1 MSGPLL
7 VPEPP
12 LLVLP
17 KLAAEIGLNEAIALS
32 QLHFWTVRRKG
43 RDDGWIY
50 NTLASWR
57 EQFPFWSEDTIKRTW
72 ASLKKQGMVDVQQR
86 RGSDRTNSYRVIYDA
101 IPSVQNP
108 LAIGADC
115 PGQEGSLPSSLEQA
129 ETTQRDTSANADAG
143 VVIDL
148 FEFWTTTLKKRNPKL
163 SDKRK
168 RRVRDRLRE
177 GFTAEEIRAAIIGVT
192 LSDHHMG
199 RNGSPRKYDD
209 LELIC
214 RDVEHVETFRD
225 LYLEKHAKGKTQESA
240 GDRMNRRRAERL
252 AEREAEG

>member
-1 MSGPLL
+1 MTRLL

-17 KLAAEIGLNEAIALS
+17 KLAAEIGLNEAIVLN
-32 QLHFWTVRRKG
+32 QLHFWTTRAAGR

-50 NTLASWR
+50 NTVAAWR

-72 ASLKKQGMVDVQQR
+72 ASLKKQGIVEVQQR
-86 RGSDRTNSYRVIYDA
+86 RGSDRTNSYRVVYDA
-101 IPSVQNP
+101 IPTGQDP
-108 LAIGADC
+108 LPNGAGDAVHR
-115 PGQEGSLPSSLEQA
+115 GNLPSSLEQA

-143 VVIDL
+143 LVMDL
-148 FEFWTTTLKKRNPKL
+148 FEFWAKTLQKRSPKL

-168 RRVRDRLRE
+168 RKVRDRLRE
-177 GFTAEEIRAAIIGVT
+177 DFTPDEIRAAIVGVT

-214 RDVEHVETFRD
+214 RDPEHVETFRD
-225 LYLEKHAKGKTQESA
+225 LYLEKHGNGEAKESA
-240 GDRMNRRRAERL
+240 GQRANRRREEVMA
-252 AEREAEG
+252 AQQGAA

>member
-1 MSGPLL
+1 MSAGL

-17 KLAAEIGLNEAIALS
+17 KLAAKIGLNEAIALN
-32 QLHFWTVRRKG
+32 QLHFWTVRRKN
-43 RDDGWIY
+43 REDGWIY

-72 ASLKKQGMVDVQQR
+72 ASLKKQGLVDVQQR

-101 IPSVQNP
+101 VPSVQIP
-108 LAIGADC
+108 PFIGGNR
-115 PGQEGSLPSSLEQA
+115 PGEEGSLPSSLEQA

-143 VVIDL
+143 EVIDL
-148 FEFWTTTLKKRNPKL
+148 FEFWSDQLKKRNPKL
-163 SDKRK
+163 SEKRK
-168 RRVRDRLRE
+168 RKVRDRLRE
-177 GFTAEEIRAAIIGVT
+177 GFTPDEIRAAIIGVT

-214 RDVEHVETFRD
+214 RDPEHVETFRD
-225 LYLEKHAKGKTQESA
+225 LYLEKHTKGKTQESA
-240 GDRMNRRRAERL
+240 GERMNRRRQEAL
-252 AEREAEG
+252 DERERTS

>member
-1 MSGPLL
+1 VTTALL

-17 KLAAEIGLNEAIALS
+17 RLAAEIGLNEAIALN
-32 QLHFWTVRRKG
+32 QLHFWTTRRKG
-43 RDDGWIY
+43 RSDDGWIY

-72 ASLKKQGMVDVQQR
+72 ASLRKLGLVEVQQR
-86 RGSDRTNSYRVIYDA
+86 RGSDRTNSYRVVYDA
-101 IPSVQNP
+101 IPSVQMP
-108 LAIGADC
+108 PFIGGDR
-115 PGQEGSLPSSLEQA
+115 PGDGGSLPSSLEQA

-143 VVIDL
+143 TVIDL
-148 FEFWTTTLKKRNPKL
+148 FEFWSSTLHKRSPKL

-168 RRVRDRLRE
+168 RKVRDRLRE
-177 GFTAEEIRAAIIGVT
+177 GFTADEIRAAIVGVT

-214 RDVEHVETFRD
+214 RDPEHVETFRD
-225 LYLEKHAKGKTQESA
+225 LYLEKHGKGEAKESA
-240 GDRMNRRRAERL
+240 GERANRRREEVL
-252 AEREAEG
+252 AAQG